1 MGRDSIREALDAR
14 LNTYTPVEG
23 LTTIPIA
30 WQNVPFT
37 PTTGTPYMD
46 CYDLSGIPTVAG
58 IGVTAPIR
66 HLGTYVIRIFYPLN
80 KGTGQAS
87 RQADAIAAHFA
98 RGTEVT
104 ADGMAIYIQ
113 RVWKGPAQ
121 TNETNLF
128 YAVNVEYF
136 AHEFP

>member
-14 LNTYTPVEG
+14 LNTYIPVEG
-23 LTTIPIA
+23 LTTMSIA

-37 PTTGTPYMD
+37 PVVGEPYLD
-46 CYDLSGIPTVAG
+46 CYDLSGIPAVAG
-58 IGVTAPIR
+58 IGSTAPYR
-66 HLGTYVIRIFYPLN
+66 HLGTYVIRVMYPLN
-80 KGTGQAS
+80 QGTGQAS
-87 RQADAIAAHFA
+87 RQADAVAAHFA
-98 RGTEVT
+98 RGTQMT
-104 ADGMAIYIQ
+104 ADGTPVYVE

-121 TNETNLF
+121 TTKTNIF